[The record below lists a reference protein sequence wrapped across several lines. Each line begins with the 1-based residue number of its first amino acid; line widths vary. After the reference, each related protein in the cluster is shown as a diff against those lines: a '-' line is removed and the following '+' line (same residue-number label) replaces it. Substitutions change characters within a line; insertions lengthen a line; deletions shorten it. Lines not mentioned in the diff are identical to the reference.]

1 MKYFLS
7 MILGLFSSI
16 SLANQ
21 INCSNALI
29 DLTVNL
35 NTTKSVAITDVSQ
48 DTTNIYNLIDHILT
62 PEGAG
67 ALVFEGGSLVI
78 ASDSDGKLTGELY
91 VEGNTYFGLS
101 CR

>member
-7 MILGLFSSI
+7 MFLGLFSSI

-35 NTTKSVAITDVSQ
+35 NTTKSVTITDFNK
-48 DTTNIYNLIDHILT
+48 DTTTIYNLIDHILI
-62 PEGAG
+62 PQGSG
-67 ALVFEGGSLVI
+67 ALVFQGGSLVI
-78 ASDSDGKLTGELY
+78 ASDSEGKLTGELY
-91 VEGNTYFGLS
+91 VEGDTYFGLS